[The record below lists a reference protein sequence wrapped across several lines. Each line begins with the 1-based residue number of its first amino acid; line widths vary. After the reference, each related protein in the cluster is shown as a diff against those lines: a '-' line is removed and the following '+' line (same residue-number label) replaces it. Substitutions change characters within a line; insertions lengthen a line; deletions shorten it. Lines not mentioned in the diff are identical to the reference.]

1 MRFCQGV
8 LSVLARHLRLLGPFD
23 SSLEP
28 PHLFGMSMGLP
39 IRLKRRASVGMA
51 AAALLCVASIACA
64 QSPQPMQPGQK
75 PKTEAPKADIP
86 KADAPKAGPS
96 KTEGAQSNAAQARG
110 GIDDLFRRLKDA
122 KNPREAK
129 SLATQ
134 IERRF
139 ARSGSDTVD
148 LLAARANEVFI
159 EGEPAIAIE
168 IMDRA
173 IVLKPDWAEGYHR
186 RATMFFAMDDMT
198 RALVDLNAAL
208 AREPRHFGALTGM
221 GLVFQRLGDQK
232 RSYEAYA
239 RAYEIN
245 PSLESVKIILE
256 RMRPDVEGRD
266 I

>member
-1 MRFCQGV
+1 MRTGAAICRIGQVLLLAGV
-8 LSVLARHLRLLGPFD
+8 MA
-23 SSLEP
+23 
-28 PHLFGMSMGLP
+28 MGTFV
-39 IRLKRRASVGMA
+39 AEAFAQA
-51 AAALLCVASIACA
+51 A
-64 QSPQPMQPGQK
+64 PEQK
-75 PKTEAPKADIP
+75 PKAEPP
-86 KADAPKAGPS
+86 
-96 KTEGAQSNAAQARG
+96 KTEKPQAQAPQVRSTL
-110 GIDDLFRRLKDA
+110 DDLFRRLKDA
-122 KNPREAK
+122 KDAREAK

-148 LLAARANEVFI
+148 LLAARANEVFA
-159 EGEPAIAIE
+159 EGELAISIE

-198 RALVDLNAAL
+198 RALADLNAAL
-208 AREPRHFGALTGM
+208 IREPRHFGALTGM

-232 RSYEAYA
+232 RSFAAYA
-239 RAYEIN
+239 KAYEIN
-245 PSLESVKIILE
+245 PSLESVKIILD

>member
-1 MRFCQGV
+1 MTSGKT
-8 LSVLARHLRLLGPFD
+8 
-23 SSLEP
+23 
-28 PHLFGMSMGLP
+28 
-39 IRLKRRASVGMA
+39 IRRIGQ
-51 AAALLCVASIACA
+51 ALLLAGGLATGAFVTEAFA
-64 QSPQPMQPGQK
+64 QAEPGQK
-75 PKTEAPKADIP
+75 PKAEPQRAEPPKAEKP
-86 KADAPKAGPS
+86 
-96 KTEGAQSNAAQARG
+96 QAQAPQVRG
-110 GIDDLFRRLKDA
+110 TLDDLFRRLKDA
-122 KNPREAK
+122 KDAREAK

-148 LLAARANEVFI
+148 LLAARANEVFA
-159 EGEPAIAIE
+159 EGELAIAIE

-232 RSYEAYA
+232 RSFAAYTK
-239 RAYEIN
+239 AYEIN
-245 PSLESVKIILE
+245 PSMESVKTILD

>member
-1 MRFCQGV
+1 
-8 LSVLARHLRLLGPFD
+8 
-23 SSLEP
+23 
-28 PHLFGMSMGLP
+28 MSTRLP
-39 IRLKRRASVGMA
+39 IRLKRRAPVLLAGALFLCAGSMA
-51 AAALLCVASIACA
+51 WA
-64 QSPQPMQPGQK
+64 QAPQPMQPGAK
-75 PKTEAPKADIP
+75 PKVEAKPEAKPDPQQAAPKP
-86 KADAPKAGPS
+86 
-96 KTEGAQSNAAQARG
+96 NAAPTRTL
-110 GIDDLFRRLKDA
+110 DDLFQRLKTA
-122 KNPREAK
+122 KNPGEAK
-129 SLATQ
+129 TIATQ

-148 LLAARANEVFI
+148 LLAARANEVFV

-232 RSYEAYA
+232 RSYAAYA

>member
-1 MRFCQGV
+1 
-8 LSVLARHLRLLGPFD
+8 
-23 SSLEP
+23 
-28 PHLFGMSMGLP
+28 MSTRLP
-39 IRLKRRASVGMA
+39 IRLKRRASV
-51 AAALLCVASIACA
+51 LLAGAVVVCA
-64 QSPQPMQPGQK
+64 GSMVWAQAPQPMQPGAK
-75 PKTEAPKADIP
+75 PKVDPQQAAPKPSA
-86 KADAPKAGPS
+86 APS
-96 KTEGAQSNAAQARG
+96 RTL
-110 GIDDLFRRLKDA
+110 DDLFQRLKNA
-122 KNPREAK
+122 KNPGEAK
-129 SLATQ
+129 TIATQ

-148 LLAARANEVFI
+148 LLAARANEVFV

-232 RSYEAYA
+232 RSYAAYA